1 MQLHYVLVMSQKI
14 FVADNMKKTGLYG
27 YVYGFSAYYD
37 SIYVS
42 HILHIN
48 KYLMVKNNIK

>member
-1 MQLHYVLVMSQKI
+1 MQLHYVLVMFQKI

-27 YVYGFSAYYD
+27 YVYGFSVYYN

-42 HILHIN
+42 HFLHIN

>member
-1 MQLHYVLVMSQKI
+1 MQLHYVLVMFQKI

>member
-1 MQLHYVLVMSQKI
+1 MQLHYVLVMFQKI
-14 FVADNMKKTGLYG
+14 FVADNMKKNGLYG